1 MPEEKL
7 SLIEQLLQAVG
18 MNLDDGVG
26 VTASIIISLGVVL
39 ICGFLM
45 TRLTKLLKL
54 PNVTAYIITGI
65 LIGPFVINLIPH
77 HFIEKTDFI
86 SDIALAFI
94 AFTAGQFFKISELKK
109 AGWKVIIIT
118 IFEAMAAFI
127 VVFLLC
133 KFAFKLDSAFSLVL
147 AALSS
152 ATAPASTMMTIKQT
166 KAKGDYVNTL
176 LEVVAL
182 DDVVTLI
189 LYSVAISI
197 CMALMNNGKVG
208 FMEIGWPIVENLI
221 CLVIGFI
228 FGFVLRFLISS
239 KRTTDNRL
247 IIVVAVLLL
256 FCGICALFGQSPL
269 LGCMAIGMV
278 YTNTAKNEEKLFA
291 QVNYFI
297 PPIML
302 IFFVRSGMN
311 FNFGAFTSSSSIA
324 SVPLIVIAVVYFF
337 ARIIGKYGGAYLGG
351 LITRAPAKTRNY
363 LGLGLIPQAGVAIG
377 LAAMGARVFA
387 SSGTETGQE
396 MATALTTIIL
406 ASSILYELIGPG
418 CAKLGLFLSHSY
430 GHDDISDVAPVND
443 LEQGIVENEGSS
455 KEIDTLVAQINQLS
469 KEIAPLE
476 PEAANEEAFTE
487 AAEEYENEVFIR
499 NHRGFINRK

>member
-1 MPEEKL
+1 MEGEEVKL
-7 SLIEQLLQAVG
+7 SLIEQLLDALSITG
-18 MNLDDGVG
+18 GVK
-26 VTASIIISLGVVL
+26 TASSIIIALGVIL

-54 PNVTAYIITGI
+54 PNVTAYIVTGI
-65 LIGPFVINLIPH
+65 LIGPCVINLIPQE
-77 HFIEKTDFI
+77 FITRTDFL

-94 AFTAGQFFKISELKK
+94 AFTAGQFFKISDLKK
-109 AGWKVIIIT
+109 AGWKVVIIT
-118 IFEAMAAFI
+118 LFEALMAFAIVFI
-127 VVFLLC
+127 LCFLVFRLS
-133 KFAFKLDSAFSLVL
+133 AAFSLVL

-197 CMALMNNGKVG
+197 CMALTGGGKIG
-208 FMEIGWPIVENLI
+208 FMEVGWPIIENII
-221 CLVIGFI
+221 CLILGFVFGFI
-228 FGFVLRFLISS
+228 LRFLISS

-256 FCGICALFGQSPL
+256 FCGVCSLFGQSPL

-278 YTNTAKNEEKLFA
+278 YTNTAKNEDKLFA

-302 IFFVRSGMN
+302 VFFVRSGMN
-311 FNFGAFTSSSSIA
+311 FDFAAFTSTSSFA
-324 SVPLIVIAVVYFF
+324 AVPLVVIAVVYFF
-337 ARIIGKYGGAYLGG
+337 ARIAGKYGGAYLGG
-351 LITRAPAKTRNY
+351 LVTRAPKKTRNF

-377 LAAMGARVFA
+377 LAAMGARIFESNGLTV
-387 SSGTETGQE
+387 E
-396 MATALTTIIL
+396 ATALTTIIL

-418 CAKLGLFLSHSY
+418 CAKLGLYLSHSY
-430 GHDDISDVAPVND
+430 GHDDIDAVVPADSVTP
-443 LEQGIVENEGSS
+443 ETVEEGSS
-455 KEIDTLVAQINQLS
+455 KQIDTLVAQINQLS
-469 KEIAPLE
+469 KEVGELE
-476 PEAANEEAFTE
+476 PEEASEQAFTE
-487 AAEEYENEVFIR
+487 AAEEYNEEITVSR
-499 NHRGFINRK
+499 NYNRFINRK

>member
-1 MPEEKL
+1 MYLLDEVTTNL
-7 SLIEQLLQAVG
+7 SLIEKLLDALNITG
-18 MNLDDGVG
+18 GVR
-26 VTASIIISLGVVL
+26 TASSIIIALGVIL

-54 PNVTAYIITGI
+54 PNVTAYIITGV
-65 LIGPFVINLIPH
+65 LIGPAVINVIPQD
-77 HFIEKTDFI
+77 FIVRTDFL

-94 AFTAGQFFKISELKK
+94 AFTAGEFFKISDLKK
-109 AGWKVIIIT
+109 AGWKVVVIT
-118 IFEAMAAFI
+118 LFEALAAFI
-127 VVFLLC
+127 IVFVIC
-133 KFAFKLDSAFSLVL
+133 FFAFRLSVAFSLVL

-189 LYSVAISI
+189 LYSVAISVCI
-197 CMALMNNGKVG
+197 AISGGGKIG
-208 FMEIGWPIVENLI
+208 FMEVGWPIIENII
-221 CLVIGFI
+221 CLIIGFA

-256 FCGICALFGQSPL
+256 FCGICSLFGQSPL

-302 IFFVRSGMN
+302 LFFVRSGMN
-311 FNFGAFTSSSSIA
+311 FSFSAFTSTSDFA
-324 SVPLIVIAVVYFF
+324 VVPLVVIAIVYFF
-337 ARIIGKYGGAYLGG
+337 ARIAGKYGGAFLGG
-351 LITRAPAKTRNY
+351 LVTRAPKRTRNY

-377 LAAMGARVFA
+377 LAAMGARIF
-387 SSGTETGQE
+387 ETNGFSME
-396 MATALTTIIL
+396 ATALTTIIL

-430 GHDDISDVAPVND
+430 GHDKIDDVVPESQIEGGVV
-443 LEQGIVENEGSS
+443 VEEGSS
-455 KEIDTLVAQINQLS
+455 KEIDKLAAQINQIS
-469 KEIAPLE
+469 KEIQPLE
-476 PEAANEEAFTE
+476 PEEAAEEAFTE

>member
-1 MPEEKL
+1 MEEVTNL
-7 SLIEQLLQAVG
+7 SLIEK
-18 MNLDDGVG
+18 MLDALNITGSVK
-26 VTASIIISLGVVL
+26 TASSIIISLGIIL

-65 LIGPFVINLIPH
+65 LIGPCVINVIPQD
-77 HFIEKTDFI
+77 FIKGTDFI

-94 AFTAGQFFKISELKK
+94 AFTAGQFFKIKDLKK
-109 AGWKVIIIT
+109 AGWKVLFIT
-118 IFEAMAAFI
+118 LFEALGAFI
-127 VVFLLC
+127 IVFVLS
-133 KFAFKLDSAFSLVL
+133 FFVFKLSISFSLVL
-147 AALSS
+147 GALSS

-197 CMALMNNGKVG
+197 CMALANGGQIG
-208 FMEIGWPIVENLI
+208 FMEVGWPIIENII
-221 CLVIGFI
+221 CLAIGFI
-228 FGFVLRFLISS
+228 FGFILRFLISS
-239 KRTTDNRL
+239 RRTTDNRL

-256 FCGICALFGQSPL
+256 FCGVCSLFSQSPL

-278 YTNTAKNEEKLFA
+278 YTNTAKDEEKLFA

-302 IFFVRSGMN
+302 IFFVRSGMS
-311 FNFGAFTSSSSIA
+311 FDFGAFTSTSSLTA
-324 SVPLIVIAVVYFF
+324 VPLVVVAIVYFF

-351 LITRAPAKTRNY
+351 LVTKAPKETRNY
-363 LGLGLIPQAGVAIG
+363 LGLALIPQAGVAIG
-377 LAAMGARVFA
+377 LAAMGARIF
-387 SSGTETGQE
+387 ETNGFDAE
-396 MATALTTIIL
+396 ATALTTIIL

-418 CAKLGLFLSHSY
+418 SAKLGLYLSHSY
-430 GHDDISDVAPVND
+430 GH
-443 LEQGIVENEGSS
+443 ENLDEVVPTSEINQEENQETTSS
-455 KEIDTLVAQINQLS
+455 QQIDTLVAQINRIS
-469 KEIAPLE
+469 KDIGELE
-476 PEAANEEAFTE
+476 LEEENEKAFDE
-487 AAEEYENEVFIR
+487 AAEEYQNENYSR
-499 NHRGFINRK
+499 NRRFINHK

>member
-1 MPEEKL
+1 MPTSTDANP
-7 SLIEQLLQAVG
+7 SLIEKLLDALNITGSV
-18 MNLDDGVG
+18 N
-26 VTASIIISLGVVL
+26 TASSIIIALGVIL

-54 PNVTAYIITGI
+54 PNVTAYIVTGI
-65 LIGPFVINLIPH
+65 LIGPQVINIIPQE
-77 HFIEKTDFI
+77 FITRTDFI

-109 AGWKVIIIT
+109 AGAKVVVIT
-118 IFEAMAAFI
+118 LFEALTAF
-127 VVFLLC
+127 VLVFCLSH
-133 KFAFKLDSAFSLVL
+133 FVFKLSVAFSLVL
-147 AALSS
+147 GALSS

-182 DDVVTLI
+182 DDVVTLL
-189 LYSVAISI
+189 LYSVAIAI
-197 CMALMNNGKVG
+197 CIGLSNGGQVG
-208 FMEIGWPIVENLI
+208 FMEVGWPIIENII
-221 CLVIGFI
+221 CLAIGFA
-228 FGFVLRFLISS
+228 FGFALRFLISS

-256 FCGICALFGQSPL
+256 FCGVCSLFGQSPL

-278 YTNTAKNEEKLFA
+278 YTNTAKEEEKLFA

-311 FNFGAFTSSSSIA
+311 FSFSAFTSTGGNA
-324 SVPLIVIAVVYFF
+324 TAPLIVIAIVYFF
-337 ARIIGKYGGAYLGG
+337 ARIAGKYGGAYLGG
-351 LITRAPAKTRNY
+351 LATRAPARTRNY

-377 LAAMGARVFA
+377 LAAMGARTF
-387 SSGTETGQE
+387 SSFGLEDE
-396 MATALTTIIL
+396 ATMLTTIIL

-418 CAKLGLFLSHSY
+418 CAKLGLYLSHSY
-430 GHDDISDVAPVND
+430 GKKSIDEAAPVSEIKQD
-443 LEQGIVENEGSS
+443 MVQEDGSS
-455 KEIDTLVAQINQLS
+455 KEIDILAAQIKHLS
-469 KEIAPLE
+469 KEIPPLNVE
-476 PEAANEEAFTE
+476 EANEQAFTE

>member
-1 MPEEKL
+1 MEETNL
-7 SLIEQLLQAVG
+7 SLIEKLLDALNISG
-18 MNLDDGVG
+18 GVR
-26 VTASIIISLGVVL
+26 TASSIIIALGVIL

-54 PNVTAYIITGI
+54 PNVTAYIITGV
-65 LIGPFVINLIPH
+65 LIGPSVINVIPQE
-77 HFIEKTDFI
+77 FIVRTDFL

-94 AFTAGQFFKISELKK
+94 AFTAGQFFKVSELKK
-109 AGWKVIIIT
+109 AGWKVIVIT
-118 IFEAMAAFI
+118 LFEAIMAFALVF
-127 VVFLLC
+127 VVSYLLTH
-133 KFAFKLDSAFSLVL
+133 KAAFSLVL
-147 AALSS
+147 AALAS

-197 CMALMNNGKVG
+197 CMALTNGGQVG
-208 FMEIGWPIVENLI
+208 FMEVGWPIIENII
-221 CLVIGFI
+221 CLVIGFA

-256 FCGICALFGQSPL
+256 FCGVCSLFGQSPL

-278 YTNTAKNEEKLFA
+278 YTNTAKNEDKLFA

-302 IFFVRSGMN
+302 LFFVRSGMN
-311 FNFGAFTSSSSIA
+311 FSFTAFTSTSDFA
-324 SVPLIVIAVVYFF
+324 VVPLVVIAIVYFF
-337 ARIIGKYGGAYLGG
+337 IRIAGKYGGAFLGG
-351 LITRAPAKTRNY
+351 LVTRAPAKTRNF

-377 LAAMGARVFA
+377 LAAMGARIFE
-387 SSGTETGQE
+387 SSGMTME
-396 MATALTTIIL
+396 ATALTTIIL

-418 CAKLGLFLSHSY
+418 CAKLGLYLSHSY
-430 GHDDISDVAPVND
+430 GHDSIDADAPVED
-443 LEQGIVENEGSS
+443 IKHEVVASEGSS
-455 KEIDTLVAQINQLS
+455 KEIDTLVAQISHIS
-469 KEIAPLE
+469 KEIKPLE
-476 PEAANEEAFTE
+476 PEEAAEEAFTE